1 MIEIQPPLDRAVLVA
16 APVRGS
22 DDARQAEEHLDELAR
37 LTNTAGAEVI
47 GRMMQRIAKVSP
59 KLLIGSGKLKELEDL
74 VAARDATLVI
84 FDQEL
89 SPVQGKNLEDGLG
102 VRVMDRAE
110 VILDIF
116 ATRART
122 TESKMQVELGQL
134 EYTLPR
140 LARMWSHLSRIRGG
154 IGLRGPGETQ
164 LETDRRMIRQRITR
178 LKKSLQDVAKHR
190 EVVRRSQLRREVVT
204 AALVGYTNAGKS
216 SLLHALSGA
225 KVLIEDRLFATL
237 DTVAREVFVPPRD
250 RIRLIDT
257 VGFIRKLPHH
267 LIASFRA
274 TLEEARHSD
283 VLLHV
288 IDASHPDWEEQLEVV
303 DAAIADLNLSG
314 RRLIHVFNKMDRVS
328 EPDVFAA
335 VVAGPYENAVFVSAS
350 ERDLEALTAKF
361 PTLIAESRVLRSA
374 AG

>member
-16 APVRGS
+16 APLRGS

-59 KLLIGSGKLKELEDL
+59 KLLIGRGKLGELEEL

-102 VRVMDRAE
+102 VRVMDRSE

-122 TESKMQVELGQL
+122 TESKMQVELAQL

-154 IGLRGPGETQ
+154 IGLRGPGEPRRSSSPINTWGVTSDTSSSRSRSRRWRSGILLKPVAGSTPRSSHARGSCSGKVTARCTRHSCRRMSTSCASAIPVPKGPSKCAATSDCERVAAAVKIQ
-164 LETDRRMIRQRITR
+164 AMATDR
-178 LKKSLQDVAKHR
+178 
-190 EVVRRSQLRREVVT
+190 
-204 AALVGYTNAGKS
+204 
-216 SLLHALSGA
+216 
-225 KVLIEDRLFATL
+225 
-237 DTVAREVFVPPRD
+237 VPSRP
-250 RIRLIDT
+250 
-257 VGFIRKLPHH
+257 
-267 LIASFRA
+267 
-274 TLEEARHSD
+274 
-283 VLLHV
+283 
-288 IDASHPDWEEQLEVV
+288 
-303 DAAIADLNLSG
+303 
-314 RRLIHVFNKMDRVS
+314 
-328 EPDVFAA
+328 
-335 VVAGPYENAVFVSAS
+335 GP
-350 ERDLEALTAKF
+350 
-361 PTLIAESRVLRSA
+361 
-374 AG
+374 